1 MEPQPDDPSD
11 GPFPEPDGD
20 PDLTLVT
27 LVFDSADPEALLR
40 VLSKYVVMSR
50 GHPGCRNIDL
60 TASATAPGRFVVIEK
75 WASASAQQAHFDSD
89 DMVEMATACTG
100 LLRSPPR
107 IDLLYGISAH
117 DLA

>member
-1 MEPQPDDPSD
+1 MEPQPDDPAHD
-11 GPFPEPDGD
+11 AGD
-20 PDLTLVT
+20 DADLAIVT
-27 LVFDSADPEALLR
+27 LVFDSAEPESLLQ

-60 TASATAPGRFVVIEK
+60 TASATVAGRFVVIEK
-75 WASASAQQAHFDSD
+75 WGSAAAQQAHFDSP